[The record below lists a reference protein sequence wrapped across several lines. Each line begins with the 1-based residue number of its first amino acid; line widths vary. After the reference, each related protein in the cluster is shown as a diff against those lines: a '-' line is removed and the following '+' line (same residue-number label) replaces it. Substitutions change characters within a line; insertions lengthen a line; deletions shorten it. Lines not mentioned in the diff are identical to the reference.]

1 MAVQRMVMGYKGRM
15 TDMCWIAHKPH
26 SFRSPG
32 VITVQR
38 YERLH
43 TMADMINKGRCPS
56 PEDFCRMFEV
66 AKRTV
71 FDDIRLLRER
81 TGEDIVYDHFKGG
94 YINRNP
100 KQKLLEFELD
110 TGELFALTLGKD
122 MLAEYS
128 GTTFEPILRR
138 AIEKISDRLP
148 ERVKIDMNELRS
160 IVHFKPVGMVS
171 IPRQIFLDF
180 NRACQTDKSI
190 EMEYFAAHKGEI
202 TTRKIDPYRLVESRG
217 AWYVVG
223 YCHLRDE
230 LRMFALHR
238 VSSHKLVNGPVEPK
252 FTPEKIDAYVS
263 SAFLLEKGEPEQQVT
278 IRFNPVAARYVRERK
293 WHASQKQS
301 NNEDGGCT
309 LSFTTCRLD
318 EVKRW
323 VLEYGANAEVLEPPA
338 LRDMMAQE
346 FAQGS
351 QLYKSCKSEVISSR

>member
-1 MAVQRMVMGYKGRM
+1 VQR
-15 TDMCWIAHKPH
+15 
-26 SFRSPG
+26 F
-32 VITVQR
+32 
-38 YERLH
+38 ERLH
-43 TMADMINKGRCPS
+43 TMADMINRGRCPTV
-56 PEDFCRMFEV
+56 EQFCRMFEV

-71 FDDIRLLRER
+71 FDDLRLLRER
-81 TGEDIVYDHFKGG
+81 TGEDIVYDQFKGG

-148 ERVKIDMNELRS
+148 ERVKIDINELRS
-160 IVHFKPVGMVS
+160 IVHFKPVGMISV
-171 IPRQIFLDF
+171 PRQTFLDF

-190 EMEYFAAHKGEI
+190 DMDYFSAHKGET

-217 AWYVVG
+217 AWYVAA
-223 YCHLRDE
+223 YCHLRTE

-238 VSSHKLVNGPVEPK
+238 VSSHKLVEGPVESK
-252 FTPEKIDAYVS
+252 FTPEQIDAWVS
-263 SAFLLEKGEPEQQVT
+263 SAFLLEHGEPEQPVT
-278 IRFNPVAARYVRERK
+278 IRFNTSAARYIRERK
-293 WHASQKQS
+293 WHASQKLV
-301 NNEDGGCT
+301 NTEDGGCV
-309 LSFTTCRLD
+309 LSFTTRRLD

-323 VLEYGANAEVLEPPA
+323 VLEYGANAEVIEPPA
-338 LRDMMAQE
+338 LRQMMTQE

-351 QLYKSCKSEVISSR
+351 LLYKNCKTEVATV